1 MKKNVKSFFDI
12 MDIILKKHDYP
23 DEEEVKKYCSIWLL
37 NMQMSCSESLTQL
50 AHELSKLKLTNKEYF
65 DFCYYGIPKMN
76 IFIKYTAKKA
86 KQDQEIKWIS
96 EYFSVSLEQAKQ
108 YIKLLPEDEKQQI
121 FEYFNN
127 RGIKK

>member
-1 MKKNVKSFFDI
+1 MSKPITNFFGITDCV
-12 MDIILKKHDYP
+12 LKKSNIP
-23 DEEEVKKYCSIWLL
+23 TDEEIQKHCSQWMI

-108 YIKLLPEDEKQQI
+108 YNKLLPEDEKQQI